1 MARDHRTIA
10 VRRTR
15 KGTGLLAREKVVGC
29 GSNAR
34 ERLEK
39 VLVLVGALLAGTAW
53 AQGEAELS
61 APAPAPVQ
69 IEAAEAVD
77 AAAELAGQPAG
88 ATDDASDPVDED
100 SGAQAPAEAPA
111 PPPPRGVVLS
121 MDSEPQLLALWRPAE
136 RPRTPPPVAAL
147 LPPDESPLLPPS
159 PYAAPS
165 VWSTQ
170 AYRLLPD
177 KPLAAVRI
185 YAPRPRVPLRE
196 AFADRRDCPLDP
208 FTTLSTD
215 DRQQLLRKD
224 CGRDRLRLG
233 VDGSRV
239 QLAQPQPAVL
249 LDQSGGAPQA
259 PVKLEVDQLQSQQW
273 SALDTPLT
281 TSVRLGWQGSRDGR
295 LGQVQSDQRA
305 LVATGGLLRLGPDVA
320 LDMSIGRLR
329 SGNLKTGEARTRTAV
344 TGLWR
349 PMGQHMLYAQWSE
362 ETNGVVAR
370 EVGVRWWLQP
380 GRVSLDVGARRN
392 AEGQPLEPRLALSM
406 SGFLR

>member
-10 VRRTR
+10 VGRTR
-15 KGTGLLAREKVVGC
+15 KGTGLLAREKVVDC

-39 VLVLVGALLAGTAW
+39 VVLLAGALLAGAAW

-61 APAPAPVQ
+61 APAPAQVRA
-69 IEAAEAVD
+69 EAAEAAD
-77 AAAELAGQPAG
+77 AAADPAG
-88 ATDDASDPVDED
+88 ATDDASDPAQED
-100 SGAQAPAEAPA
+100 SGA
-111 PPPPRGVVLS
+111 PPPAPRGVVLS
-121 MDSEPQLLALWRPAE
+121 MDSEPQLLALWRPVD

-147 LPPDESPLLPPS
+147 LPPEESPLLPPA

-185 YAPRPRVPLRE
+185 YAPRPRVPLRG
-196 AFADRRDCPLDP
+196 AFTDRRDCPLDP

-215 DRQQLLRKD
+215 DRLQLLRKD

-249 LDQSGGAPQA
+249 MGEAPASPQA

-329 SGNLKTGEARTRTAV
+329 SGNLKTSEGRTRTAI

-362 ETNGVVAR
+362 ETNGTVAR

-380 GRVSLDVGARRN
+380 GRVSLDLGARRN
-392 AEGQPLEPRLALSM
+392 AEGQPLEPRMALSM

>member
-29 GSNAR
+29 GRNAL

-39 VLVLVGALLAGTAW
+39 VVLLAGVLLAGAAW

-61 APAPAPVQ
+61 APALSQIRAEAPDVAAV
-69 IEAAEAVD
+69 AAEA
-77 AAAELAGQPAG
+77 AGQPAG
-88 ATDDASDPVDED
+88 AADDASEPIAETAD
-100 SGAQAPAEAPA
+100 AQPPAEAPA

-121 MDSEPQLLALWRPAE
+121 IDFEPQLLALWRPAD

-147 LPPDESPLLPPS
+147 LPPEEPPLLPPA

-165 VWSTQ
+165 VWSAQ

-215 DRQQLLRKD
+215 DRLQLLRQD

-239 QLAQPQPAVL
+239 QLAQPQPAAL
-249 LDQSGGAPQA
+249 LEQASGAPQV

-329 SGNLKTGEARTRTAV
+329 SGNLKTSEGRTRTAI

-362 ETNGVVAR
+362 ETNGTVAR

-380 GRVSLDVGARRN
+380 GRVSLDLGARRN
-392 AEGQPLEPRLALSM
+392 AEGQPLEPRMALSM

>member
-1 MARDHRTIA
+1 
-10 VRRTR
+10 
-15 KGTGLLAREKVVGC
+15 LLLGGV
-29 GSNAR
+29 
-34 ERLEK
+34 
-39 VLVLVGALLAGTAW
+39 LLAGAAW
-53 AQGEAELS
+53 AQGESGQPLPVQAA
-61 APAPAPVQ
+61 APARSEPADGVPL
-69 IEAAEAVD
+69 EAMPAAAASAGAADTPSPSSGAAGPDAAEA
-77 AAAELAGQPAG
+77 
-88 ATDDASDPVDED
+88 
-100 SGAQAPAEAPA
+100 AQAPAESADEPANEAAAEPPTAEAVAEVPA
-111 PPPPRGVVLS
+111 PRVPRGVVLPE
-121 MDSEPQLLALWRPAE
+121 DVEPQLLALWRPLE
-136 RPRTPPPVAAL
+136 RPRTPLPVAPL
-147 LPPDESPLLPPS
+147 LPPEESPLLPPA

-185 YAPRPRVPLRE
+185 YAPRPRVPFKE

-215 DRQQLLRKD
+215 DQLQLLRKD

-239 QLAQPQPAVL
+239 QLAQPQAAALLEQAPA
-249 LDQSGGAPQA
+249 SSQA
-259 PVKLEVDQLQSQQW
+259 PVKLEVDQLHSQQW

-281 TSVRLGWQGSRDGR
+281 TSVRLGWQGSREGR

-305 LVATGGLLRLGPDVA
+305 LVATGGLLRLSPDVA
-320 LDMSIGRLR
+320 LDMSVGRLR
-329 SGNLKTGEARTRTAV
+329 SGNLKVGEVRTRTAV

-349 PMGQHMLYAQWSE
+349 PLGQHMLYAQWSE
-362 ETNGVVAR
+362 ETNGTVAR
-370 EVGVRWWLQP
+370 ELGVRWWLQP
-380 GRVSLDVGARRN
+380 GRVSLDLGARRN